1 MLNQKDDT
9 KKQVIFALIIG
20 ATAGF
25 INGMFGGGG
34 GMIVVPLLIW
44 LLGYP
49 VKNAH
54 ATAILIILPFSV
66 LSGLMYS
73 SFGIVRL
80 SYCLPVTLGVTA
92 GGALGSFLLSG
103 LSGKKIVVVF
113 SLVMLAAGIKMLVF

>member
-1 MLNQKDDT
+1 MLTVKKDE
-9 KKQVIFALIIG
+9 KKQGVFAIIIG
-20 ATAGF
+20 SVAGF

-44 LLGYP
+44 LLGYA

-73 SFGIVRL
+73 SFGIVPL
-80 SYCLPVTLGVTA
+80 SYCLPTTLGVTV
-92 GGALGSFLLSG
+92 GGALGAFFLSK
-103 LSGKKIVVVF
+103 LSGKQVVVIF
-113 SLVMLAAGIKMLVF
+113 SVVMFAAGVKMLVF